1 MLSVQ
6 GVSRHYPR
14 SPRPAVR
21 SVSFA
26 VDQASTLAIVGE
38 SGAGKSTLC
47 RMLVGLERPDAG
59 QIALDGQPVA
69 VRPGRVSRLQMVFQ
83 DPFSALNPLRS
94 VGWSIAEP
102 LRGLS
107 RAQRR
112 AEAGRLLALVG
123 IDAGRAGER
132 PVTFSGGQLQ
142 RIALARAL
150 AARPRVLVCDEP
162 TSSLDVSVQAQV
174 LNLILRLQDEAG
186 FACVLVTHDLG
197 VVRVLADDVL
207 ILRGGEAVEH
217 AAADDLFAGPTHEY
231 TRSLLA
237 AVNHPAAPGTAVPAG
252 LPRPG
257 GEPDDDHQ
265 ALYGG

>member
-1 MLSVQ
+1 MLSAQ

-14 SPRPAVR
+14 SPRPAVC
-21 SVSFA
+21 SASFT
-26 VDQASTLAIVGE
+26 VDQGSTLAIVGE

-47 RMLVGLERPDAG
+47 RMLVGLEPPDTG
-59 QIALDGQPVA
+59 RILLNGQPVTA
-69 VRPGRVSRLQMVFQ
+69 RPGRVSRLQMVFQ
-83 DPFSALNPLRS
+83 DPHSSLNPLHN
-94 VGWSIAEP
+94 VGWSVAEP
-102 LRGLS
+102 MHGLS

-112 AEAGRLLALVG
+112 AEVGRLLALVG
-123 IDAGRAGER
+123 IAAGRSADR
-132 PVTFSGGQLQ
+132 PAAFSGGQLQ

-174 LNLILRLQDEAG
+174 LNLILRLQEEEQ

-207 ILRGGEAVEH
+207 VLRGGEVVEH
-217 AAADDLFAGPTHEY
+217 AAADDLFARPAHEY

-237 AVNHPAAPGTAVPAG
+237 AVLHEAAPGPAVAAAPA
-252 LPRPG
+252 RSG
-257 GEPDDDHQ
+257 GESDDDD
-265 ALYGG
+265 